1 MRSSWGLSL
10 SSSSM
15 PKVRGF
21 RHSPSTAT
29 VQGWVLI
36 GLAGQGCFFL
46 RFVVQWLASERAGRS
61 LVPKAFWHLS
71 IAGSLVILTYAIW
84 RRDPVFIIGQS
95 TGLLVYVR
103 NLVLIRRA
111 EGPSRRR
118 AAPGRLHGRGV
129 HG

>member
-1 MRSSWGLSL
+1 MSV
-10 SSSSM
+10 
-15 PKVRGF
+15 P
-21 RHSPSTAT
+21 

-103 NLVLIRRA
+103 NLVLIRRT
-111 EGPSRRR
+111 EETSRRL
-118 AAPGRLHGRGV
+118 ATPGRLHRHDV

>member
-1 MRSSWGLSL
+1 MSV
-10 SSSSM
+10 
-15 PKVRGF
+15 P
-21 RHSPSTAT
+21 

-61 LVPKAFWHLS
+61 LVPKAFWYLS
-71 IAGSLVILTYAIW
+71 IAGSVVILAYATW
-84 RRDPVFIIGQS
+84 RRDPVFIVGQS
-95 TGLLVYVR
+95 TGLFVYVR

-111 EGPSRRR
+111 EGRSRGR
-118 AAPGRLHGRGV
+118 AAPGRLHRGGV